1 MQVPRSQVKPLD
13 LGKRVR
19 KQTQPYG
26 WNSST
31 NGVSNSKKRAVLRTD
46 ENMNIIPKRKKFTK
60 TSGLE
65 APPIVLVCTICTDEM
80 TPSSSTQ
87 SGCLKSQVIVGCCKQ
102 SICRGCLL
110 RLAHL
115 RTKSDSVDKPQC
127 PYCKSY
133 VSNFSNLPKLSAITE
148 MCFVTKEV
156 YEKEVHGLRNSVESV
171 RAQYDSSTVLRPHLL
186 HRISVAEEGI
196 DHYSSIA
203 IPATFKK
210 LSNHNQPISDATKT
224 IKLMGRLSEIVTEL
238 IELRKVLATIR
249 NDLCVRVGRAEGR
262 EAAETLPSGVPVAV
276 NIPTTSEMSV
286 LTDVEVGE
294 NTPEV
299 IVIDN

>member
-1 MQVPRSQVKPLD
+1 MIDSCVVNDSATTPVGLSFVSCD
-13 LGKRVR
+13 HFC
-19 KQTQPYG
+19 
-26 WNSST
+26 ST
-31 NGVSNSKKRAVLRTD
+31 HHDSAYSASL
-46 ENMNIIPKRKKFTK
+46 NMTHPHVCYCFSFTPAY
-60 TSGLE
+60 L
-65 APPIVLVCTICTDEM
+65 
-80 TPSSSTQ
+80 
-87 SGCLKSQVIVGCCKQ
+87 
-102 SICRGCLL
+102 
-110 RLAHL
+110 
-115 RTKSDSVDKPQC
+115 
-127 PYCKSY
+127 
-133 VSNFSNLPKLSAITE
+133 F
-148 MCFVTKEV
+148 
-156 YEKEVHGLRNSVESV
+156 
-171 RAQYDSSTVLRPHLL
+171 RPHLL